1 MKHFPS
7 TSEFPLKIVELP
19 RSELETS
26 YLSLRDW
33 YKRLKISRGLHVSH
47 SKTKSLVLQQNEA
60 IQATKSD
67 LEARIRAIAIKEASV
82 SKEIYEILDLVTDAF
97 EQFEDAGNKLV
108 LGYEEY
114 ETGRRSFQG
123 GRSLKSLLDSVR
135 DFFKSWKIIKDIIK
149 SIALKQVSVTKKLE
163 EKNGRTR

>member
-7 TSEFPLKIVELP
+7 TADFPLKIVELP
-19 RSELETS
+19 RAELETS

-60 IQATKSD
+60 IQASKAD
-67 LEARIRAIAIKEASV
+67 LETRIRAIATKEASV

-114 ETGRRSFQG
+114 ESGRRSFQG
-123 GRSLKSLLDSVR
+123 ARSLKSLLDAVRNFFSSWKTVR
-135 DFFKSWKIIKDIIK
+135 DLIK
-149 SIALKQVSVTKKLE
+149 SIALKQTSLTKTLE